1 MIHSVTNPKMNNN
14 EIKEFRCNFVRH
26 VSKELTREE
35 TITVSNRLVRAK
47 KNYKKIINN
56 NGGKNPIL
64 RY

>member
-35 TITVSNRLVRAK
+35 TITVSN
-47 KNYKKIINN
+47 
-56 NGGKNPIL
+56 
-64 RY
+64 